1 MKPLRWLLDGSRAM
15 SFLKFPPSCCWNLY
29 LVQSKNMSTA
39 AGCHTDE
46 LNRHSGRTTVTRP
59 REEKPVAEAGVDEDQ
74 KLRRKPSGEEAESE
88 VCW

>member
-1 MKPLRWLLDGSRAM
+1 
-15 SFLKFPPSCCWNLY
+15 
-29 LVQSKNMSTA
+29 MSTA